1 MLMKPNSLLRAKT
14 CNSKHKYFSSKLSK
28 FSININFETRWINS
42 EPNLYEKSFL
52 ECQNY
57 G

>member
-1 MLMKPNSLLRAKT
+1 MKPNSLFTAKT
-14 CNSKHKYFSSKLSK
+14 CNSKHNYFSNKLSK
-28 FSININFETRWINS
+28 FSININFETRWIIS